1 MGWCLSKERVVE
13 GTEGEGLE
21 RERGKRRGKN
31 KSNSCTRMLMKTAK
45 FIKNFDRL
53 LKILFISSLKKNEV
67 LDLGIKFLK
76 RSRQESGSL
85 KWGKGLTCLFTF
97 QLAF

>member
-1 MGWCLSKERVVE
+1 
-13 GTEGEGLE
+13 
-21 RERGKRRGKN
+21 
-31 KSNSCTRMLMKTAK
+31 MLMKTAK

-53 LKILFISSLKKNEV
+53 LKILFISRLKKNEV

-76 RSRQESGSL
+76 RSRQKSGSL
-85 KWGKGLTCLFTF
+85 KWGKGLTCFFTF